1 MEHILNVLT
10 SNKILLAA
18 AVFASILIVLSA
30 FKKLVMAALV
40 LLALLVLYV
49 GYLTY
54 TGQKVPKTKQEVM
67 EYGTKKIDT
76 IKKEGHDTMKQVN
89 KK

>member
-1 MEHILNVLT
+1 MENILNVLT

-18 AVFASILIVLSA
+18 AVFVSIVIVLSA
-30 FKKLVMAALV
+30 WKKLAMVALV
-40 LLALLVLYV
+40 LVALLVLYV

-67 EYGTKKIDT
+67 EYGTKKIDA
-76 IKKEGHDTMKQVN
+76 IKKEGYETIKQVN

>member
-1 MEHILNVLT
+1 MENILNVLT

-18 AVFASILIVLSA
+18 AVFVSILIVLSA
-30 FKKLVMAALV
+30 LKKLAMVAVV
-40 LLALLVLYV
+40 LLALLVLYI

-54 TGQKVPKTKQEVM
+54 TGQKVPKTKQEMM

-76 IKKEGHDTMKQVN
+76 IKKEGYETMKQVN